1 MGDARL
7 QIRVKGLEPLE
18 RRLDRALLSIGSAP
32 NADVRLASVAPQWA
46 IVRVRDDGVEIRRV
60 GVPGATRLAPGESVT
75 LGEVELRLEAP
86 GAVEEDVGL
95 PVEALAES
103 LSGAE
108 SPEEA
113 LALLVDGLIAATGAE
128 TGAIILRKEAG
139 YEVVAA
145 RRADGR
151 PLAEAAELLSD
162 TLVTD
167 VLEGTSSTL
176 RLQDLG
182 AHARYGSVASVVA
195 LRLSSVLCVPM
206 RLGPRVLGA
215 IYLGHHEPRRGFSD
229 AQARDLRVL
238 ASMALPLLAQ
248 LRRPRVAPSALDA
261 VVGESAVMDAVRD
274 LVERVA
280 PSDLSVLLLGET
292 GTGKEVVA
300 RAIHGAS
307 LRAAAPM
314 VALNCASVPESLL
327 AVELFGC
334 KKGAFT
340 GATTDRVGRVEAAHG
355 STLFLDE
362 VGDMPM
368 PMQVA
373 LLRVLEEKAVTRV
386 GENEARPVD
395 FRLVAATSKDL
406 DAEVAAGRFR
416 KDLLYRLRE
425 LAIVLPPLRDRGG
438 DVLLLAQLFLRQA
451 EAQLGLRPRTLSAAT
466 QRALERHPF
475 EGNVRELRAVMR
487 RASILCD
494 GGAIAPEHLQLGP
507 QLGPPGEVGDSP
519 GERLEGLSEAGD
531 APLAEARDAFVTRY
545 VQAALDR
552 HDGNREA
559 AAAALGISVRSLYR
573 YLNG

>member
-1 MGDARL
+1 
-7 QIRVKGLEPLE
+7 
-18 RRLDRALLSIGSAP
+18 
-32 NADVRLASVAPQWA
+32 
-46 IVRVRDDGVEIRRV
+46 
-60 GVPGATRLAPGESVT
+60 
-75 LGEVELRLEAP
+75 
-86 GAVEEDVGL
+86 
-95 PVEALAES
+95 
-103 LSGAE
+103 
-108 SPEEA
+108 
-113 LALLVDGLIAATGAE
+113 
-128 TGAIILRKEAG
+128 
-139 YEVVAA
+139 
-145 RRADGR
+145 
-151 PLAEAAELLSD
+151 
-162 TLVTD
+162 
-167 VLEGTSSTL
+167 
-176 RLQDLG
+176 
-182 AHARYGSVASVVA
+182 
-195 LRLSSVLCVPM
+195 
-206 RLGPRVLGA
+206 
-215 IYLGHHEPRRGFSD
+215 
-229 AQARDLRVL
+229 
-238 ASMALPLLAQ
+238 
-248 LRRPRVAPSALDA
+248 
-261 VVGESAVMDAVRD
+261 
-274 LVERVA
+274 
-280 PSDLSVLLLGET
+280 
-292 GTGKEVVA
+292 
-300 RAIHGAS
+300 
-307 LRAAAPM
+307 
-314 VALNCASVPESLL
+314 
-327 AVELFGC
+327 
-334 KKGAFT
+334 KGAFT